1 MMKSSLLTLF
11 LYLILTMNNKKI
23 IWGSEDKVKKYNKE
37 VNQILN
43 CLDDIEEGYG
53 LSLVTDESSFLDFD
67 LTKEQLDQLSFE
79 LQQEIK
85 EDDLIVDVAKKIN
98 EWYEQIAENYSQ

>member
-1 MMKSSLLTLF
+1 MN
-11 LYLILTMNNKKI
+11 MNNEKI
-23 IWGSEDKVKKYNKE
+23 TWGSEDKVKKYNKE
-37 VNQILN
+37 VSQILN

-98 EWYEQIAENYSQ
+98 EWYEQIAKNYSQ